1 MKIINQNKEAAKK
14 FYKPKKKKT
23 KRNKKSV
30 QAKFLFSHLPLQE
43 TVPKVRERKKE
54 SETVKCFENAPMCYM

>member
-1 MKIINQNKEAAKK
+1 MKIINQNKEAEKNSTNQ
-14 FYKPKKKKT
+14 KKKKT

>member
-1 MKIINQNKEAAKK
+1 MKIINQNKEAAKR
-14 FYKPKKKKT
+14 FYKPKKKK
-23 KRNKKSV
+23 NKKSV

>member
-1 MKIINQNKEAAKK
+1 MKTINQNKEAAKNSTNQ
-14 FYKPKKKKT
+14 KKKT